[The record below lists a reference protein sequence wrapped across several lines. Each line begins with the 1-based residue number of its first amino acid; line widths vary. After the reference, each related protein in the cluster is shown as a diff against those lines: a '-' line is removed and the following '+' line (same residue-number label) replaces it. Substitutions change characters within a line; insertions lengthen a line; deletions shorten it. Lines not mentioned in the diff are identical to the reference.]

1 MADTPSANV
10 PNETRAGATPQA
22 PFPSGAGVRS
32 GDDDGQSRIPASPP
46 FAALRC
52 VPRRLT
58 WCGADA
64 MTMAYSALAEAA
76 MIQRLRPTLSILLLW
91 LALPVW
97 AYDWLQFNGNP

>member
-1 MADTPSANV
+1 MGGRAVECTGLEIRQGRKSFVGSNPTPSANV

-58 WCGADA
+58 WCDADA

-76 MIQRLRPTLSILLLW
+76 MVQRL
-91 LALPVW
+91 
-97 AYDWLQFNGNP
+97 